1 MDISQEGHAGRTIIQ
16 IEGSM
21 LIARD
26 VRFAKKSYKYA
37 GAPLHGMLFPRS
49 QNNATYIRMR
59 QSVQDGLYINRRLPT
74 EHLSSSYS
82 HGKFRHL
89 NGNIQDLFDKLLQIG
104 VTQHYSLVEGNYI
117 KQLVYLAKLMNF
129 ELEII

>member
-1 MDISQEGHAGRTIIQ
+1 MLHISECGNRFKMVCTLVEG
-16 IEGSM
+16 
-21 LIARD
+21 
-26 VRFAKKSYKYA
+26 
-37 GAPLHGMLFPRS
+37 
-49 QNNATYIRMR
+49 
-59 QSVQDGLYINRRLPT
+59 LPT
-74 EHLSSSYS
+74 EHFITSYS
-82 HGKFRHL
+82 HGKFRPL